1 MLFLLLFL
9 VFLLLGEVVF
19 FLVVAGFFF
28 WADLKKL
35 PWGLSFSFFFC
46 CSLKLTGGF
55 FFSSA
60 AKTAGTHTDPK
71 ISAAAKATEQRI
83 FLFIATPDPYFP
95 VDPVSG
101 AGTAVFSF
109 HGGAAGADPCGG
121 GTAAV

>member
-9 VFLLLGEVVF
+9 VFLLLEEVVF

-28 WADLKKL
+28 WADLKRL
-35 PWGLSFSFFFC
+35 PLDLSFSFFFC
-46 CSLKLTGGF
+46 CSLKPTGGF

-83 FLFIATPDPYFP
+83 FLFIIPFTFRSTPSQAQEQAFSLSTEALP
-95 VDPVSG
+95 VQIP
-101 AGTAVFSF
+101 
-109 HGGAAGADPCGG
+109 AAAE
-121 GTAAV
+121 TAAV